1 MDWTL
6 PWDPALGMQPRHD
19 QVAIQ
24 PATITFADVPC
35 RAIAQGC
42 SEYNI
47 TILVDQR
54 DAKRA
59 LRTVH
64 GRFYLASLPIAIG
77 IVGMSGQIGTTFMQQ
92 LRDRAEVTCSA
103 VLAVG
108 RGPDTAYL
116 APLVLPQGG
125 AVGNHSALHSEGECC
140 QLAIFMLPHHA
151 ETLAIIRFH
160 RKSRCCRA

>member
-1 MDWTL
+1 MIKW
-6 PWDPALGMQPRHD
+6 PFSQQPKAL
-19 QVAIQ
+19 
-24 PATITFADVPC
+24 PC

-92 LRDRAEVTCSA
+92 LRDRAEVSCSA
-103 VLAVG
+103 GLALSGGVN
-108 RGPDTAYL
+108 TAYL
-116 APLVLPQGG
+116 TPLVLPQGG
-125 AVGNHSALHSEGECC
+125 
-140 QLAIFMLPHHA
+140 
-151 ETLAIIRFH
+151 
-160 RKSRCCRA
+160 CRVTKAPSFCMI

>member
-1 MDWTL
+1 MHWPL
-6 PWDPALGMQPRHD
+6 PKWPSSQP
-19 QVAIQ
+19 
-24 PATITFADVPC
+24 PKCYYLPC

-92 LRDRAEVTCSA
+92 LRDRAEVTCLA
-103 VLAVG
+103 VLALG
-108 RGPDTAYL
+108 CGLDTTDL
-116 APLVLPQGG
+116 APLVLPQGACWVTPAPFILSDG
-125 AVGNHSALHSEGECC
+125 VVSLPTPCC
-140 QLAIFMLPHHA
+140 HMMLR
-151 ETLAIIRFH
+151 L
-160 RKSRCCRA
+160 